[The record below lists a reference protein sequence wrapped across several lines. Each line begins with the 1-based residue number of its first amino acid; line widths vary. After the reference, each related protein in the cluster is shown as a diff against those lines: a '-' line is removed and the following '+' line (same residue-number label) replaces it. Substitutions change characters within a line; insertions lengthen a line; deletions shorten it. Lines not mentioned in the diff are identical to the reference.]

1 MLVGTWSL
9 GSTAGHCDRK
19 ALKPGLLA
27 EERAEGVADGP
38 DALRALVRRNIKHGA
53 DVIKICATG
62 GVLSRNADVQAPQ
75 LTQAELDAIVDE
87 AHARGLKVAAHA
99 HGTEGAR
106 RAVIAGVDSI
116 EHGSFLDDAT
126 LALMKKKGT
135 WFVPTALALE
145 GVRERFEKGALA
157 PETVAK
163 FKASAASHGKAVRRA
178 VALGVR
184 IAYGTDA
191 GVFAHGRNAEE
202 LALLVAAGL
211 TPARALRAATVANA
225 ELLGVADRLGAL
237 EEGKLA
243 DVIAVPGDPTRD
255 VRVVEKVFFVM
266 KEGVI
271 LRNDRE

>member
-1 MLVGTWSL
+1 
-9 GSTAGHCDRK
+9 
-19 ALKPGLLA
+19 
-27 EERAEGVADGP
+27 
-38 DALRALVRRNIKHGA
+38 
-53 DVIKICATG
+53 
-62 GVLSRNADVQAPQ
+62 
-75 LTQAELDAIVDE
+75 
-87 AHARGLKVAAHA
+87 
-99 HGTEGAR
+99 
-106 RAVIAGVDSI
+106 
-116 EHGSFLDDAT
+116 
-126 LALMKKKGT
+126 MKKKGT

-202 LALLVAAGL
+202 MALLVAAGL
-211 TPARALRAATVANA
+211 TPAQALRAATVANA